1 MPKIVWTKEK
11 VIAELTE
18 CRRLGTARNT
28 RLDAAARRHFGCL
41 KVALDIVGLPYH
53 KKPPYKNG
61 WTKQSVIDAIRRRH
75 QAGKSLGCTF
85 REEPRLYGAG
95 KRLFGTWKAARK
107 AAGLPCHES
116 DFYTRDEVQLR
127 MIELYE
133 KELPLIFA
141 SHRDFKLRR
150 SAKKHFGGWSKA
162 AKSLGLGGET
172 RRTWTDQAVIDGIH
186 LRRASGLDLYTTHKE
201 DKALF
206 CAAIARF
213 GNWHNAMKAAGIERP
228 VRERWSEARIIE
240 RLQEIANA
248 NEGGSVSRADHNL
261 ATAATRRFG
270 TIQKALERAGTM
282 SLTKRWSKEKVVHA
296 IQLRFAEVGPVPMAG
311 LGDKNLS
318 SVAWKYFGSWG
329 EAVKAAGLADQIPVR
344 RLRKRWSREDVL
356 NTIREGH
363 ASGVKLSKLRKQKL
377 GIENAA
383 RRHFGQWRRAIEAA
397 GLEPTR
403 RIWSRELIISEILKR
418 RDEGKSLSSGNRH
431 NINLNAAAGRHF
443 GSWTAALQA
452 AGVLP
457 KPRKP
462 GCSNDS

>member
-1 MPKIVWTKEK
+1 
-11 VIAELTE
+11 
-18 CRRLGTARNT
+18 
-28 RLDAAARRHFGCL
+28 
-41 KVALDIVGLPYH
+41 
-53 KKPPYKNG
+53 
-61 WTKQSVIDAIRRRH
+61 
-75 QAGKSLGCTF
+75 
-85 REEPRLYGAG
+85 
-95 KRLFGTWKAARK
+95 
-107 AAGLPCHES
+107 
-116 DFYTRDEVQLR
+116 
-127 MIELYE
+127 
-133 KELPLIFA
+133 
-141 SHRDFKLRR
+141 
-150 SAKKHFGGWSKA
+150 
-162 AKSLGLGGET
+162 
-172 RRTWTDQAVIDGIH
+172 
-186 LRRASGLDLYTTHKE
+186 
-201 DKALF
+201 
-206 CAAIARF
+206 
-213 GNWHNAMKAAGIERP
+213 
-228 VRERWSEARIIE
+228 
-240 RLQEIANA
+240 
-248 NEGGSVSRADHNL
+248 
-261 ATAATRRFG
+261 
-270 TIQKALERAGTM
+270 
-282 SLTKRWSKEKVVHA
+282 
-296 IQLRFAEVGPVPMAG
+296 MAG

-377 GIENAA
+377 GIENGA

-452 AGVLP
+452 AGVLS